1 VLKIGYRLE
10 SKVIKL
16 VVYLFNDLCCMFF
29 FFFFFFFFS
38 NYLIE
43 LILLVGTSSTKEE
56 DMDIQNILDDYN
68 DEDESGVTR
77 MEESGNDS

>member
-1 VLKIGYRLE
+1 MLKIGFGLE

-16 VVYLFNDLCCMFF
+16 VVYLFNDLCCICICIFF
-29 FFFFFFFFS
+29 F

-43 LILLVGTSSTKEE
+43 LILFVGTSSTKEE
-56 DMDIQNILDDYN
+56 DMDIQNILDVYD

-77 MEESGNDS
+77 VEESGNDS

>member
-1 VLKIGYRLE
+1 MIY
-10 SKVIKL
+10 
-16 VVYLFNDLCCMFF
+16 VVCF

-43 LILLVGTSSTKEE
+43 LIFLVGTSSTKEE

>member
-1 VLKIGYRLE
+1 MLKIGYGLE

-16 VVYLFNDLCCMFF
+16 VVYPFNDLCCICICIFF
-29 FFFFFFFFS
+29 F

-43 LILLVGTSSTKEE
+43 LILFVGTLSTKEE
-56 DMDIQNILDDYN
+56 DIDIQNILDDYD

-77 MEESGNDS
+77 VEESGNS

>member
-1 VLKIGYRLE
+1 MLKIGYGLE

-16 VVYLFNDLCCMFF
+16 VVYPSNDLCCICIFF
-29 FFFFFFFFS
+29 LS

-43 LILLVGTSSTKEE
+43 LILFVGTSSIKEE
-56 DMDIQNILDDYN
+56 DMNIQNILDDYD

-77 MEESGNDS
+77 VEESKNGS

>member
-1 VLKIGYRLE
+1 MLKIGYGLE

-16 VVYLFNDLCCMFF
+16 VVYPFNDLCCI
-29 FFFFFFFFS
+29 FFFS

-43 LILLVGTSSTKEE
+43 LILFVGTSSTKEE
-56 DMDIQNILDDYN
+56 DMDIQNILDDYD

-77 MEESGNDS
+77 VEESGNDS

>member
-1 VLKIGYRLE
+1 MLKIGYGLE

-16 VVYLFNDLCCMFF
+16 VVYPFNDLCCICIFF
-29 FFFFFFFFS
+29 F

-43 LILLVGTSSTKEE
+43 LILFVGTSSTKEE
-56 DMDIQNILDDYN
+56 DMDIQNILDDYD

-77 MEESGNDS
+77 VEESGNGS

>member
-1 VLKIGYRLE
+1 VLKIGYGLE

-16 VVYLFNDLCCMFF
+16 VVYPFNDLCCICIYI
-29 FFFFFFFFS
+29 FFS

-43 LILLVGTSSTKEE
+43 LILFVGTSSTKEK
-56 DMDIQNILDDYN
+56 DMDIQNILDDYD

-77 MEESGNDS
+77 VEESGNDS

>member
-1 VLKIGYRLE
+1 MLKIGYGLE

-16 VVYLFNDLCCMFF
+16 LVYPFNDLCCI
-29 FFFFFFFFS
+29 FFFFS

-43 LILLVGTSSTKEE
+43 LILFVGTSSTKEE
-56 DMDIQNILDDYN
+56 DIDIQNILDDYD

-77 MEESGNDS
+77 VEESGNDS